1 LIKILLFYEDVLNLR
16 SKTQDA
22 VLFYFLKFLAI
33 IVILLLFG
41 IIGSLVYSA
50 LPAIKNFGFSF
61 FLSKEWNPIE
71 ENFGALPFI
80 FGTVVTSFIAVL
92 LATPISICIALTISE
107 YLPKKF
113 SKILSLL
120 VEMIAAIPSIVF
132 GLWGIFHLIPFMKET
147 LAPFLK
153 TYLGFLPFFQG
164 PSFGIGILTSSL
176 VLAIMITPTISS
188 VCRSVF
194 EAIPTIQ
201 KEAALGLGA
210 TKFETIKLSII
221 LPSLSGITSAIILG
235 LGRALGETM
244 AVTMLI
250 GNSPIIS
257 SSLFSPAATMASVM
271 ANEYTDANSPLH
283 VASLCYIALT
293 LFLITFI
300 ANLLAKLIVG
310 RFQKGGKKV

>member
-1 LIKILLFYEDVLNLR
+1 MLNIK

-22 VLFYFLKFLAI
+22 LLFYFLKFLAI
-33 IVILLLFG
+33 IVIVLLFG
-41 IIGSLVYSA
+41 IIASLVYSA
-50 LPAIKNFGFSF
+50 LPAINAFGFSF
-61 FLSKEWNPIE
+61 FISRDWNPIE

-80 FGTVVTSFIAVL
+80 FGTVVTSFLAVL
-92 LATPISICIALTISE
+92 LSTPISICIALTICE

-113 SKILSLL
+113 AKILALL

-132 GLWGIFHLIPFMKET
+132 GLWGIFHLIPFIKET

-164 PSFGIGILTSSL
+164 PSFGIGILTSSI

-188 VCRSVF
+188 VCRSIF
-194 EAIPTIQ
+194 ESIPALQ

-210 TKFETIKLSII
+210 TKFETIKLSIL
-221 LPSLSGITSAIILG
+221 LPSLSGITSAVILG

-257 SSLFSPAATMASVM
+257 QSLFSPAATMASVM

-283 VASLCYIALT
+283 ISSLCYIALA
-293 LFLITFI
+293 LFLITFLS
-300 ANLLAKLIVG
+300 NFMAKLIIG
-310 RFQKGGKKV
+310 RFQKGSEK